1 MFAISSM
8 RPSLFRAEVSLLGP
22 LQLFRLC
29 WVLVYS
35 EERKCYRPPRI
46 FIFRD
51 LRRGSTGTFPTY
63 VFRVFAYFPAVLPRK
78 LARGAALRGH
88 PGQVRMLQKMPKY
101 GNLHFWSWGIRSI
114 LQNVLWLGSD
124 PGGYEVFS
132 RMYYGLEVV
141 LGFPW
146 EGGRQLLTQ
155 VHP

>member
-1 MFAISSM
+1 MLQRIPELGGRNGSQKVTNDHSEQEGIGKMFAISSM
-8 RPSLFRAEVSLLGP
+8 RPSLFRAEVSLLVP
-22 LQLFRLC
+22 LQPFRLC

-78 LARGAALRGH
+78 VARGAALRGH

-101 GNLHFWSWGIRSI
+101 
-114 LQNVLWLGSD
+114 
-124 PGGYEVFS
+124 
-132 RMYYGLEVV
+132 
-141 LGFPW
+141 
-146 EGGRQLLTQ
+146 
-155 VHP
+155 